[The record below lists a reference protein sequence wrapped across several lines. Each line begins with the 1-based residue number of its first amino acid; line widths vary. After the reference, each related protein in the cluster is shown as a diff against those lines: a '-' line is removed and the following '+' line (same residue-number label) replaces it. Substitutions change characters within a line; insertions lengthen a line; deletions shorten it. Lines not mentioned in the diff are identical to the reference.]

1 MEQRPSYRADF
12 ALDITLN
19 AEMKGI
25 ASYLGAFAGIVV
37 LAGAAF
43 LWERQAVAQQTIEC
57 VDKKACLPSY
67 RNTAICEGL
76 AAGISE
82 RELIFRLGQPIGEY
96 RLSLRFEAGATERGP
111 IEVEIDEFRN
121 ARKFYC
127 RGRA

>member
-1 MEQRPSYRADF
+1 
-12 ALDITLN
+12 
-19 AEMKGI
+19 MKGI
-25 ASYLGAFAGIVV
+25 ASYLGALAGIVV
-37 LAGAAF
+37 LAGGVF
-43 LWERQAVAQQTIEC
+43 LWERQAVVQQTIEC

-76 AAGISE
+76 IVGTSE
-82 RELIFRLGQPIGEY
+82 RELIFRLGQPIGEN

-127 RGRA
+127 RGRV